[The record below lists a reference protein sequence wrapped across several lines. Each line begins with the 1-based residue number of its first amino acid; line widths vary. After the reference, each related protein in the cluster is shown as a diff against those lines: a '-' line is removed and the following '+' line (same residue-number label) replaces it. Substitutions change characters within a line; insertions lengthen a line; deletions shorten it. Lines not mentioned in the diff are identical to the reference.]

1 MLSRYF
7 ECLGTFL
14 QKCRLLNNFSSMAAI
29 ITALSSTVLTQL
41 HLTWAHVNRNS
52 TLDALLRYNEPT
64 RGFSGYRSLL
74 QQVDG
79 SCVPFITMYLTDI
92 VHANQHS
99 KGENEVIF
107 FFQRAR
113 WHEVISQMLKF
124 QLRPYKVAPSEATT
138 QFIDAHLREVLL
150 DGDWFWQRSRE
161 IQLAEAAHA
170 DIRKGLE
177 ATGF

>member
-1 MLSRYF
+1 
-7 ECLGTFL
+7 
-14 QKCRLLNNFSSMAAI
+14 
-29 ITALSSTVLTQL
+29 
-41 HLTWAHVNRNS
+41 
-52 TLDALLRYNEPT
+52 
-64 RGFSGYRSLL
+64 
-74 QQVDG
+74 
-79 SCVPFITMYLTDI
+79 MYLTDI